1 MYLVSRGRWWQAL
14 EVAIHWVKPGNHFQK
29 SKRDQFARIQIGV
42 LMAHVKHAF
51 ISYVHEDEERADQLQ
66 DALEAAGVKVWRDK
80 DDLPPGS
87 DWANEIRKA
96 ITGGSLAFIACFSEA
111 SAGRDRSYQ
120 YEELTAAID
129 QFRQLPPSRQW
140 LFPVRFDEVEMP
152 EYSLGAGR
160 TFDSIHR
167 TDLFG
172 KRRDSNLIRLTAA
185 VAQLV
190 GVPSA
195 HPAGQPLERVTP
207 LESPGSSVKRMLR
220 EPSLE
225 IELDEFVM
233 GVAADIR
240 DGLSNGERFS
250 PQSPAE
256 LSPGQ
261 WVDLIAS
268 RLNAYEEILKPLAEI
283 LVVAS
288 VWGEP
293 KHEGLW
299 KRAVSLVANVRQE
312 SGNTVLLALQDFI
325 PIHLTY
331 VSALASVARE
341 NYYCLTSILA
351 IPVRRLHDR
360 QPLIERLHTGI
371 LFETAWLGE
380 AVLIRA
386 EGKDMD
392 DHLIERYRK
401 GLESKRYTP
410 VSDYLYTSIRSLFT
424 SLVPDDQDFE
434 DIFDQT
440 ELLLSLKAFIARID
454 ALAGNR
460 YAYGPWFGRFTWKM
474 QYRNRQLLDEFV
486 STIVR
491 HGTNWKPYQHGLLGL
506 DQQQIEA
513 SLPNFEDEVKQA
525 VSRRF

>member
-1 MYLVSRGRWWQAL
+1 
-14 EVAIHWVKPGNHFQK
+14 
-29 SKRDQFARIQIGV
+29 
-42 LMAHVKHAF
+42 MAQTKHAF

-87 DWANEIRKA
+87 DWANEIRRA
-96 ITGGSLAFIACFSEA
+96 ITDGSLAFIACFSEA

-129 QFRQLPPSRQW
+129 QFRQLPPSKQW
-140 LFPVRFDEVEMP
+140 LFPVRFDDVAMP

-160 TFDSIHR
+160 SFDSIHR

-172 KRRDSNLIRLTAA
+172 RRRDSNLIRLTAA

-190 GVPSA
+190 GGHSVPPSE
-195 HPAGQPLERVTP
+195 QPLERATP
-207 LESPGSSVKRMLR
+207 IESPGSSVKRMLR

-233 GVAADIR
+233 DVATVVR
-240 DGLSNGERFS
+240 DGLLDDGRFS
-250 PQSPAE
+250 TRSPAE

-261 WVDLIAS
+261 WVDLLAS
-268 RLNAYEEILKPLAEI
+268 RLNAYEEILKPLADI

-288 VWGEP
+288 AWGEP

-299 KRAVSLVANVRQE
+299 KRAVSLVVNVRQD
-312 SGNTVLLALQDFI
+312 SGNTVLIALQDFI

-341 NYYCLTSILA
+341 NYYCLAAILA
-351 IPVRRLHDR
+351 VPLRRLNER
-360 QPLIERLHTGI
+360 QPLIERLHTGT
-371 LFETAWLGE
+371 LFETAWLGSV
-380 AVLIRA
+380 VLLRA
-386 EGKDMD
+386 EGKEMD
-392 DHLIERYRK
+392 DQLIERYRK

-410 VSDYLYTSIRSLFT
+410 VSDYLHMSIRSQFD

-440 ELLLSLKAFIARID
+440 ELLLSLKAFAARTE
-454 ALAGNR
+454 AHAGNR
-460 YAYGPWFGRFTWKM
+460 YAFGPWFGRFTWKM
-474 QYRNRQLLDEFV
+474 QYRNRELLDEFV
-486 STIVR
+486 STITQ
-491 HGTNWKPYQHGLLGL
+491 HGTRWKPYQHGLLGL

-513 SLPNFEDEVKQA
+513 SLPDFTDQVKQVA
-525 VSRRF
+525 SRRF